1 MGYVV
6 RADRGIIPPMIE
18 VRALTEDDL
27 DWKRANLV
35 RVWGS
40 TLVARQGAVIDAQS
54 LDGFV
59 AIVNGSRVG
68 LLTYAVRGTDVE
80 VVTLDVEREGQG
92 IGRSLMNAV
101 KAQALEVGTR
111 RLWLSTTNNNIRAFS
126 FYQQWGMDLA
136 FLIRDGVTASRA
148 VKPSIP
154 TVDQRGIPV
163 RHELIFE
170 LVLVDRSD

>member
-1 MGYVV
+1 
-6 RADRGIIPPMIE
+6 MIE

-35 RVWGS
+35 RAWGS
-40 TLVARQGAVIDAQS
+40 TLVARQGVVIDALS

-59 AIVNGSRVG
+59 AMDNGAPVG
-68 LLTYAVRGTDVE
+68 LLTFAVDDAGVE
-80 VVTLDVEREGQG
+80 VVTIDVEREGQG

-101 KAQALEVGTR
+101 REKAVQAGAH
-111 RLWLSTTNNNIRAFS
+111 RLWLSTTNNHVRAFG
-126 FYQQWGMDLA
+126 FYQKWGMDLVQ
-136 FLIRDGVTASRA
+136 LIHEGVTASRA

-154 TVDQRGIPV
+154 MVDQRGIPV

-170 LVLVDRSD
+170 LNLDGDE

>member
-1 MGYVV
+1 MI
-6 RADRGIIPPMIE
+6 RAMIE
-18 VRALTEDDL
+18 VRVLTEDDL

-40 TLVARQGAVIDAQS
+40 TLVARQGVVIDALS

-59 AIVNGSRVG
+59 ATDNGSPVG
-68 LLTYAVRGTDVE
+68 LLTYAADDADFE
-80 VVTLDVEREGQG
+80 VVTIDVEREGQG
-92 IGRSLMNAV
+92 IGRALMNAV
-101 KAQALEVGTR
+101 RDKAVEAGAG
-111 RLWLSTTNNNIRAFS
+111 RLWLSTTNNNIRAIT

-136 FLIRDGVTASRA
+136 RLIRGGVDASRA

-163 RHELIFE
+163 RHELMFE
-170 LVLVDRSD
+170 LNLDQDE

>member
-1 MGYVV
+1 MI
-6 RADRGIIPPMIE
+6 RAMIE
-18 VRALTEDDL
+18 VRVLTEDDL

-35 RVWGS
+35 RAWGS
-40 TLVARQGAVIDAQS
+40 TLVARQGVVIDALS

-59 AIVNGSRVG
+59 ATDNGTPVG
-68 LLTYAVRGTDVE
+68 LLTYAADDADFE
-80 VVTLDVEREGQG
+80 VVTIDVEREGQG
-92 IGRSLMNAV
+92 IGRSLMNAA
-101 KAQALEVGTR
+101 KAKAREAGAR
-111 RLWLSTTNNNIRAFS
+111 RLWLSTTNNNIRAFR

-136 FLIRDGVTASRA
+136 LLIREGVAASRA

-170 LVLVDRSD
+170 LVLEP

>member
-1 MGYVV
+1 
-6 RADRGIIPPMIE
+6 MIE

-35 RVWGS
+35 RAWGS
-40 TLVARQGAVIDAQS
+40 TLVARQGVVIDALS

-59 AIVNGSRVG
+59 AMDNGTRVG
-68 LLTYAVRGTDVE
+68 LLTYAVRDAEVE
-80 VVTLDVEREGQG
+80 VVTIDVELEGRG

-101 KAQALEVGTR
+101 KTKALEAGAR
-111 RLWLSTTNNNIRAFS
+111 RLWLSTTNNNIRAFT

-136 FLIRDGVTASRA
+136 LLMRDGVAASRA
-148 VKPSIP
+148 VKSSIP
-154 TVDQRGIPV
+154 TVDQRGIPI

-170 LVLVDRSD
+170 LVLEP

>member
-1 MGYVV
+1 MGCVES
-6 RADRGIIPPMIE
+6 RRDIIRRMIE

-35 RVWGS
+35 RAWGS
-40 TLVARQGAVIDAQS
+40 TLVARQGVVIDALS

-59 AIVNGSRVG
+59 AIDNGAQAG
-68 LLTYAVRGTDVE
+68 LLTYAVCDTDVE

-101 KAQALEVGTR
+101 KAKALEAGAH

-126 FYQQWGMDLA
+126 FYQQWGMDLVL
-136 FLIRDGVTASRA
+136 LIREGVAASRA

-170 LVLVDRSD
+170 LVLEP

>member
-1 MGYVV
+1 
-6 RADRGIIPPMIE
+6 MIE
-18 VRALTEDDL
+18 VCALMEDDL

-35 RVWGS
+35 RAWGS
-40 TLVARQGAVIDAQS
+40 TLVGRQGVVIDAEA

-59 AIVNGSRVG
+59 ARDNDTQVG
-68 LLTYAVRGTDVE
+68 LLTYAVRDADVE
-80 VVTLDVEREGQG
+80 VVTLDVEREAQG

-101 KAQALEVGTR
+101 KAKAVEAGAR
-111 RLWLSTTNNNIRAFS
+111 RLWLSTTNNNIRALS

-136 FLIRDGVTASRA
+136 LLIREGVAASRA
-148 VKPSIP
+148 GKPSIP

-170 LVLVDRSD
+170 LVLEP